1 MQAINMAIEYV
12 EKQREEGKE
21 SESEDRGVSMSDV
34 RGEFGER
41 EEATECVT
49 LLMRS
54 LKVAKREMGEK
65 GVLNKNTKV
74 ETSLVY
80 DALMQLIASTINE
93 SSTTVNAV
101 DNSFHIR

>member
-1 MQAINMAIEYV
+1 
-12 EKQREEGKE
+12 
-21 SESEDRGVSMSDV
+21 MSDV

-54 LKVAKREMGEK
+54 LKVAKKEMGEK